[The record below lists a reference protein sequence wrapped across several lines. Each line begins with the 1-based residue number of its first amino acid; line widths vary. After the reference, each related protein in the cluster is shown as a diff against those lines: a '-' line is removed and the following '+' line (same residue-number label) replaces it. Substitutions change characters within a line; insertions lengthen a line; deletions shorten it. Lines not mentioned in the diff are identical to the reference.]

1 MKEAVSIR
9 WGSHNTFRL
18 NSGALEDNKCSP
30 PVKVLWPEKSVYSAS
45 RGVMKHIKSSD
56 KFYSKRN
63 RIRFV
68 EPSRCQVYFYLFYFI
83 SSHLRK

>member
-30 PVKVLWPEKSVYSAS
+30 LVKVLWPEKSVYSAS

-63 RIRFV
+63 RIRF